1 MTDPAVSFGRAAAT
15 YDAARPEYPAEAV
28 QWLLDGVGGRVADV
42 GAGTGKLTRALVA
55 AGAEVVAVDPDLQML
70 QTLSDSLPAVP
81 TFVGTAESLPLPD
94 SALDLVVL
102 AQAWHWVDPV
112 TASAEV
118 ARVLRPGGTLGL
130 VWNVRDERSPVVQQL
145 VAVMKPS
152 PAEQLIS
159 DNGPTIAAPFTE
171 VTTQS
176 WDWVRTLM
184 PDRLRDLMR
193 SRSQYLSADAAG
205 RELADVAL
213 DGLLAEWGDGP
224 IELPYR
230 TVAFRAVRP

>member
-1 MTDPAVSFGRAAAT
+1 MTDPATSFGRAAAT
-15 YDAARPEYPAEAV
+15 YDTARPEYPAEAV
-28 QWLLDGVGGRVADV
+28 QWLLDVVGRRVADV

-55 AGAEVVAVDPDLQML
+55 AGADVVAVDPDPQML
-70 QTLSDSLPAVP
+70 ETLSASLPAVP

-94 SALDLVVL
+94 GGLDLVVL

-130 VWNVRDERSPVVQQL
+130 IWNVRDERSPLVQQL

-152 PAEQLIS
+152 PAEQLVG
-159 DNGPTIAAPFTE
+159 DAGPTIAAPFGE

-205 RELADVAL
+205 RELADTAL

-230 TVAFRAVRP
+230 TVAFRADRP